1 MDFEKNFKIH
11 CINNT
16 FLYNYT
22 NDKKIPDLLDKKVN
36 NNFVKNSSKEKL
48 EYSLFWCFYKIINGE
63 FNFVLNK
70 GFKEEINTKIGF
82 VEDLRE
88 KKAELKQ
95 NKIKVISL
103 ETDIINNKD
112 IDINSL
118 HALCILYK
126 KNILYLCDNCF
137 FNMIQNDDGDDEI
150 YLIKKKD
157 KGYEFK
163 ENIGL
168 DRVKYFKNNYYEIQN
183 LNKPIKA
190 INNYSKEELTI
201 FAKKL
206 NFEVNTK
213 SNKQELYE
221 KIKMQCMKF
230 K

>member
-1 MDFEKNFKIH
+1 
-11 CINNT
+11 
-16 FLYNYT
+16 
-22 NDKKIPDLLDKKVN
+22 
-36 NNFVKNSSKEKL
+36 
-48 EYSLFWCFYKIINGE
+48 
-63 FNFVLNK
+63 
-70 GFKEEINTKIGF
+70 
-82 VEDLRE
+82 
-88 KKAELKQ
+88 
-95 NKIKVISL
+95 
-103 ETDIINNKD
+103 
-112 IDINSL
+112 
-118 HALCILYK
+118 
-126 KNILYLCDNCF
+126 
-137 FNMIQNDDGDDEI
+137 MIQNEDGDDEI

-183 LNKPIKA
+183 LNKPIKS

-213 SNKQELYE
+213 CNKQDLYE